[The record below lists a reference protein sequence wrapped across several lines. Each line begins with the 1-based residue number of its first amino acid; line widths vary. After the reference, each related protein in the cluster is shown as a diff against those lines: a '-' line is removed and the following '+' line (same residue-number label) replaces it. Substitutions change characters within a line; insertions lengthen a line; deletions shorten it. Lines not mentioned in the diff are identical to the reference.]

1 MEQIERRIFE
11 IIARME
17 QHEMQEENQP
27 ALAIGDT
34 VIIKIEEENRNL
46 LKLEVAIKLFN
57 YSKGS
62 NRACC

>member
-11 IIARME
+11 IIARMG

-46 LKLEVAIKLFN
+46 
-57 YSKGS
+57 
-62 NRACC
+62 